1 MNFNLIEMNIFALS
15 NEYPPE
21 NRKSSPPPLEGQGEV
36 HDAGNPGYITANP
49 YTYKFIS
56 EYRRIQKEDPTQAE
70 KVIWT
75 FLKSKK
81 TGHKIRRQH
90 IIDIFITDFVCLTK
104 KVVIE
109 IDGKIHEFHKKY
121 DELRTLRLNE
131 LGYEVIRFKNEDV
144 LCCPEKIATKI
155 KDYLDQKTNPTP
167 ALQRRKSDDNPKINP
182 RNES

>member
-1 MNFNLIEMNIFALS
+1 MINFAHLDQF
-15 NEYPPE
+15 PPE
-21 NRKSSPPPLEGQGEV
+21 DSMSSSPPLEGPGQV
-36 HDAGNPGYITANP
+36 KDTGNPGYITANP

-56 EYRRIQKEDPTQAE
+56 EYRKIQKERPTQSE
-70 KVIWT
+70 KVLWA

-90 IIDIFITDFVCLTK
+90 IIDNFITDFVCLTK

-131 LGYEVIRFKNEDV
+131 LGFEVIRFKNEDV
-144 LCCPEKIATKI
+144 LSCPEKIAIKI
-155 KDYLDQKTNPTP
+155 KAYLDHKPGPSP
-167 ALQRRKSDDNPKINP
+167 ALPKGKGDENPKIKP
-182 RNES
+182 INEP

>member
-1 MNFNLIEMNIFALS
+1 MVNFAQQNQ
-15 NEYPPE
+15 YPPE
-21 NRKSSPPPLEGQGEV
+21 DIISSSPPLEGLGEV
-36 HDAGNPGYITANP
+36 KDSGDPGYITANP

-56 EYRRIQKEDPTQAE
+56 EYRKIQKENPTQAE

-90 IIDIFITDFVCLTK
+90 IIDSFITDFVCLTK

-121 DELRTLRLNE
+121 DELRTLRLND
-131 LGYEVIRFKNEDV
+131 LGYQVIRFKNEEV
-144 LCCPEKIATKI
+144 LDCPEKIAAKI
-155 KDYLDQKTNPTP
+155 KDYLDHKLDPSPTLP
-167 ALQRRKSDDNPKINP
+167 GGKGDGDPKIKP
-182 RNES
+182 INEPLSN